1 MEVGGPKRRKTASFE
16 QDSGEKPELQ
26 RSGPG
31 PESRP
36 EDPRINSERPRTR
49 RSQCE
54 EHEKGK
60 DSRSRNK
67 IPKKDT
73 PIGGRRGGGDRGQDG
88 GRPQPDRGGGGGD
101 NTKGLNFIY
110 LNAQSILSKVTDLEA
125 TASIIKPDLILVT
138 ESWCNSNISDNVLKI
153 SNYELVSELRKDR
166 HDTTNGI
173 GGGLLVYSR
182 KGLEV
187 LPCDKYNNFN
197 QYVSFKVSCN
207 NSIIN
212 VFLVYRPPNCLKE
225 NCDKL
230 IEILENAPNN
240 SILIGDFNYPG
251 VDWDNLTSDNKS
263 LTFLNT
269 CIDKN
274 FSQYVDFPTHS
285 RNNILDLVLSNNDNI
300 VNVENLGPLSNSD
313 HVMLLITTN
322 FYVKNEVNSYVRYDW
337 KNADFLKMENEMKN
351 IDWEREINNVHD
363 GWNKL
368 KSVIDNVTEKY
379 VPKVIIK
386 NDAQKPLWMNSYIVR
401 LQRKKSRLYKKKKAN
416 NCDENIQNYDAVSKE
431 LRKAVRRAKRKVEV
445 KISKQSGNDGRKK
458 FNAYVKKKLG
468 NNFGTGPLME
478 NNKIITDD
486 LGMANI
492 LNNQFSSVFT
502 TDQPNVN
509 YVQPM
514 TRAEVEEKLFEFVV
528 TKNDISKRIDDMK
541 NGKAPGPDGI
551 CTAVLKNLKNALLDP
566 LQILFQLSLDTGQV
580 PDDWKRAK
588 VTPIFKK
595 GSKGKA
601 SNYRPVSLTSLVCKL
616 LEGIIREKLTDHL
629 LRHNL
634 LNGSQH
640 GFMKNRSCQTNLLE
654 FMDKILQ
661 LIDDGKPV
669 DIFYL
674 DFAKAFD
681 RISHKKLIQKLEL
694 YGISGKIKNWIQE
707 WLTNRKQWVCINGCQ
722 SEERDVTSGVPQGSV
737 LGPLL
742 FIIYIDDIDL
752 EALAIDILRK
762 FADDTKG
769 AKVVLNQED
778 ADIMQDCLN
787 KLYEWGQVWNMDFNV
802 AKCKIMH
809 CGYNNK
815 KFDYNINGVSL
826 EKISSERD
834 IGVCFTSN
842 LKPSQQCQEAANKA
856 RSVLGQITRCFHYRD
871 KVVFLRLYKQY
882 VRTHLEFSSSVW
894 SPWQQADVQILE
906 NVQKKAIGMISGL
919 RSSVYEERLVELDL
933 WTLEKRREMFDMI
946 QVYKMA
952 NRIGNVQSS
961 LIFNRDLNNS
971 NRTTRNRSEPLNLVK
986 QRSNLEIKRHFFSDR
1001 VVDKWNSIPSEI
1013 KKARDVKKFKNC
1025 IVKWMNEN

>member
-1 MEVGGPKRRKTASFE
+1 M
-16 QDSGEKPELQ
+16 
-26 RSGPG
+26 
-31 PESRP
+31 
-36 EDPRINSERPRTR
+36 
-49 RSQCE
+49 
-54 EHEKGK
+54 
-60 DSRSRNK
+60 
-67 IPKKDT
+67 
-73 PIGGRRGGGDRGQDG
+73 
-88 GRPQPDRGGGGGD
+88 
-101 NTKGLNFIY
+101 
-110 LNAQSILSKVTDLEA
+110 EA
-125 TASIIKPDLILVT
+125 TANIVKPDLILVT
-138 ESWCNSNISDNVLKI
+138 ESWCNSNLSDNVLKI
-153 SNYELVSELRKDR
+153 TNYELVSELRKDR
-166 HDTTNGI
+166 CDTSNGF

-187 LPCDKYNNFN
+187 LPCDQYNDFN
-197 QYVSFKVSCN
+197 QYVSFKVSYN
-207 NSIIN
+207 NSIVN

-230 IEILENAPNN
+230 DQILEHAPNN
-240 SILIGDFNYPG
+240 SIFIGDFNYPNI
-251 VDWDNLTSDNKS
+251 DWDNLICDNKS
-263 LTFLNT
+263 LSFLNT
-269 CIDKN
+269 CLDKN

-337 KNADFLKMENEMKN
+337 KNADFIGMENEMKN
-351 IDWEREINNVHD
+351 VDWKREIVNVHD

-368 KSVIDNVTEKY
+368 KSVIDSVTEKY

-386 NDAQKPLWMNSYIVR
+386 NDAKKPMWMNSYLEK
-401 LQRKKSRLYKKKKAN
+401 LQRKKSRLYKLKKAH
-416 NCDENIQNYDAVSKE
+416 NCDENVRKYDAVSKE
-431 LRKAVRRAKRKVEV
+431 LKKAVRRAKRKVEV

-458 FNAYVKKKLG
+458 FNTYVKNKLG
-468 NNFGTGPLME
+468 NNFGTGPLLDK

-492 LNNQFSSVFT
+492 LNDQFSSVFT
-502 TDQPNVN
+502 RDQHNVN
-509 YVQPM
+509 DVQPM

-629 LRHNL
+629 LRQNL

-661 LIDDGKPV
+661 LVDEGKPV

-681 RISHKKLIQKLEL
+681 RISHKKLIQKLEM

-707 WLTNRKQWVCINGCQ
+707 WLTDRKQWVHINGCQ
-722 SEERDVTSGVPQGSV
+722 SEEREVTSGVPQGSV

-752 EALAIDILRK
+752 EALTIDILRK

-769 AKVVLNQED
+769 AKAVLNQED
-778 ADIMQDCLN
+778 ADIVQNCLN
-787 KLYEWGQVWNMDFNV
+787 KLYEWGQAWNMDFNV
-802 AKCKIMH
+802 VKCKIMH
-809 CGYNNK
+809 CGHKNK

-826 EKISSERD
+826 EKITSERD

-856 RSVLGQITRCFHYRD
+856 RSVLGQITRCFHFRD

-882 VRTHLEFSSSVW
+882 VRTHLEFSSCVW

-919 RSSVYEERLVELDL
+919 RSNIYEERLVELDL
-933 WTLEKRREMFDMI
+933 WTLGKRREMFDMI
-946 QVYKMA
+946 QVYKIVKG
-952 NRIGNVQSS
+952 IGNVQLS
-961 LIFNRDLNNS
+961 LNFNRDLNNF
-971 NRTTRNRSEPLNLVK
+971 NRSTRNRSDPMNLVK
-986 QRSNLEIKRHFFSDR
+986 QRSNLEIKKHFFSDR
-1001 VVDKWNSIPSEI
+1001 VVDKWNSMPSEI
-1013 KKARDVKKFKNC
+1013 KNARDVKRFKNN
-1025 IVKWMNEN
+1025 IIKWMNEN